1 MCLNCCVFQPQN
13 ILFDEKSGQV
23 KVSDFG
29 LATAIN
35 GDGMDF
41 SCGHQSTVLQRTVNK
56 GTKLY
61 MSPEQVKKT
70 CLVVIMMNELMKL
83 NE

>member
-1 MCLNCCVFQPQN
+1 MNYCVFQPQN

-23 KVSDFG
+23 KVTDFG
-29 LATAIN
+29 LATVIN

-41 SCGHQSTVLQRTVNK
+41 SCGHQSNVLQRTVNK

-61 MSPEQVKKT
+61 MSPEQVKDLLT
-70 CLVVIMMNELMKL
+70 CICHWQ
-83 NE
+83 